1 MKLSGNLAL
10 GSSSARKYLST
21 CDVCF
26 QKFRVSCFMV
36 RFGSCD
42 ARPSAHSVALHGD
55 TSQLQRAS
63 VMAVSYLK
71 LLVAGEEQD
80 VHGPH
85 LVHVSMPLEFLAY
98 LCP

>member
-1 MKLSGNLAL
+1 
-10 GSSSARKYLST
+10 
-21 CDVCF
+21 
-26 QKFRVSCFMV
+26 
-36 RFGSCD
+36 
-42 ARPSAHSVALHGD
+42 
-55 TSQLQRAS
+55 
-63 VMAVSYLK
+63 MAVSYLK